1 MDAKLLVKKFDS
13 MNQYAIGN
21 WKTLWQ
27 ECADWCLPTND
38 NINRVRYEGME
49 KSPQRMIDICIQAN
63 HNFAAGFYSHMFPPN
78 SIWAK
83 YRHPNPMLMA
93 DDEIA
98 HYFESVSR
106 VIHQIIV
113 GSNFAQEQFQSL
125 LCMGAFGTNCLSVEE
140 DDKEIVRFRN
150 HIISDI
156 RLEENYLGEVDTVA
170 REFKLTPRQAIQ
182 MYGTQAL
189 IEAGMSQIEEEAND
203 YGSKKYTF
211 IQFVM
216 PREKWNKASKKP
228 SNKKFASYHINRER
242 GTIVKESGFDYNP
255 YKVARFS
262 KGNDEI
268 YGRSPM
274 SMCLST
280 ARRTNVIYRSMVLTA
295 EQRAN
300 AQWLVPDDDSVSN
313 ISNRAGAIIKWRAT
327 NPNGKPERLQ
337 PAGDAGIAFEMFEVH
352 EEQIKKMFYN
362 HLFRPLEDYRN
373 MTATE
378 VNERMTTDMM
388 SLAPFVGRYLNEH
401 VNPLMEHL
409 YYIAQKKNLLPPV
422 PAKLAESPAY
432 EIDYV
437 GRLSMATKSFETMG
451 AINTLRV
458 FGELAGLSPTMQQS
472 LQNIEPDKLFRQ
484 IWYAN
489 SASMNAL
496 KDPKQL
502 EAERAEEAEA
512 MQQQM
517 AMSQVPAMADAA
529 QKLSGR
535 VDEQSIVGK
544 ATDDLQE
551 IPEGLLE

>member
-1 MDAKLLVKKFDS
+1 MDGKNLVRKFDN
-13 MNQYAIGN
+13 MNQYALGN
-21 WKTLWQ
+21 WKNLWQ

-38 NINRVRYEGME
+38 NINRVRYGGLE
-49 KSPQRMIDICIQAN
+49 KSPQRMIDTCIEAN
-63 HNFAAGFYSHMFPPN
+63 YNFASGFYSHMFPPN
-78 SIWAK
+78 SVWAK

-93 DDEIA
+93 DEQVA
-98 HYFESVSR
+98 YYFEQVSR

-113 GSNFAQEQFQSL
+113 GSNFAQEQFQAL
-125 LCMGAFGTNCLSVEE
+125 LCMGCFGTNCLTLEE

-150 HIISDI
+150 HIISDV

-170 REFKLTPRQAIQ
+170 REFKLTLRQAIQ
-182 MYGTQAL
+182 KYGAEAL
-189 IEAGMSQIEEEAND
+189 SKAGFDQLEEQSKD
-203 YGSKKYTF
+203 YGSRKYTF
-211 IQFVM
+211 IQFIM
-216 PREKWNKASKKP
+216 PRTDYVKADKKNTQKP
-228 SNKKFASYHINRER
+228 FASFHISREK
-242 GTIVKESGFDYNP
+242 GTIILESGFDYNP

-274 SMCLST
+274 SMILGT
-280 ARRTNVIYRSMVLTA
+280 ARRTNIIYRSMVLSA
-295 EQRAN
+295 EQRSN

-337 PAGDAGIAFEMFEVH
+337 PAGDSNLAFEMYQVH
-352 EEQIKKMFYN
+352 EKQIKQMFFN

-388 SLAPFVGRYLNEH
+388 TLAPFVSRYLNEH
-401 VNPLMEHL
+401 VNPMMEHL
-409 YYIAQKKNLLPPV
+409 YYIAQKKKLLPEV
-422 PAKLAESPAY
+422 PQALAENPTY

-458 FGELAGLSPTMQQS
+458 FGELASRDPNMQMS
-472 LQNIEPDKLFRQ
+472 LQNVEPDKLFRE

-489 SASMNAL
+489 SSSMNAL
-496 KDPKQL
+496 KDPSKVMEEREAQFAMMQEQMMVKQAPAL
-502 EAERAEEAEA
+502 ADAVQKVSGAVDPSSII
-512 MQQQM
+512 
-517 AMSQVPAMADAA
+517 SQV
-529 QKLSGR
+529 
-535 VDEQSIVGK
+535 EQGDIN
-544 ATDDLQE
+544 
-551 IPEGLLE
+551 LEQ

>member
-1 MDAKLLVKKFDS
+1 MDGKNLVRKFDN
-13 MNQYAIGN
+13 MNQYALGN
-21 WKTLWQ
+21 WKNLWQ

-38 NINRVRYEGME
+38 NINRVRYGGLE
-49 KSPQRMIDICIQAN
+49 KSPQRMIDTCIEAN
-63 HNFAAGFYSHMFPPN
+63 YNFASGFYSHMFPPN
-78 SIWAK
+78 SVWAK

-93 DDEIA
+93 DEQVA
-98 HYFESVSR
+98 YYFEQVSR

-113 GSNFAQEQFQSL
+113 GSNFAQEQFQAL
-125 LCMGAFGTNCLSVEE
+125 LCMGCFGTNCLTLEE

-150 HIISDI
+150 HIISDV

-170 REFKLTPRQAIQ
+170 REFKLTLRQAIQ
-182 MYGTQAL
+182 KYGAEAL
-189 IEAGMSQIEEEAND
+189 SKAGFDQLEEQSKD
-203 YGSKKYTF
+203 YGSRKYTF
-211 IQFVM
+211 IQFIM
-216 PREKWNKASKKP
+216 PRTDYVKADKKNTQKP
-228 SNKKFASYHINRER
+228 FASFHISREK
-242 GTIVKESGFDYNP
+242 GTIILESGFDYNP

-274 SMCLST
+274 SMILGT
-280 ARRTNVIYRSMVLTA
+280 ARRTNIIYRSMVLSA
-295 EQRAN
+295 EQRSN

-337 PAGDAGIAFEMFEVH
+337 PAGDSNLAFEMYQVH
-352 EEQIKKMFYN
+352 EKQIKQMFFN

-388 SLAPFVGRYLNEH
+388 TLAPFVSRYLNEH
-401 VNPLMEHL
+401 VNPMMEHL
-409 YYIAQKKNLLPPV
+409 YYIAQKRKLLPEV
-422 PAKLAESPAY
+422 PQALADNPTY

-458 FGELAGLSPTMQQS
+458 FGELASRDPNMQMS
-472 LQNIEPDKLFRQ
+472 LQNVEPDKLFRE

-489 SASMNAL
+489 SSSMNAL
-496 KDPKQL
+496 KDPSKVMEEREAQFAMMQEQMMVKQAPAL
-502 EAERAEEAEA
+502 ADAVQKVSGAVDPSSII
-512 MQQQM
+512 
-517 AMSQVPAMADAA
+517 SQV
-529 QKLSGR
+529 
-535 VDEQSIVGK
+535 EQGDIN
-544 ATDDLQE
+544 
-551 IPEGLLE
+551 LEQ

>member
-1 MDAKLLVKKFDS
+1 MDGKNLVRKFDS
-13 MNQYAIGN
+13 MNQYALGN
-21 WKTLWQ
+21 WKNLWQ

-38 NINRVRYEGME
+38 NINRVRYGGLE
-49 KSPQRMIDICIQAN
+49 KSPQRMIDTCIEAN
-63 HNFAAGFYSHMFPPN
+63 YNFASGFYSHMFPPN
-78 SIWAK
+78 SVWAK

-93 DDEIA
+93 DEQVA
-98 HYFESVSR
+98 YYFEQVSR

-113 GSNFAQEQFQSL
+113 GSNFAQEQFQAL
-125 LCMGAFGTNCLSVEE
+125 LCMGCFGTNCLTLEE

-150 HIISDI
+150 HIISDV

-170 REFKLTPRQAIQ
+170 REFKLTLRQAIQ
-182 MYGTQAL
+182 KYGAEAL
-189 IEAGMSQIEEEAND
+189 SKAGFDQLEEQSKD
-203 YGSKKYTF
+203 YGSRKYTF
-211 IQFVM
+211 IQFIM
-216 PREKWNKASKKP
+216 PRTDYVKADKKNTQKP
-228 SNKKFASYHINRER
+228 FASFHISREK
-242 GTIVKESGFDYNP
+242 GTIILESGFDYNP

-274 SMCLST
+274 SMILGT
-280 ARRTNVIYRSMVLTA
+280 ARRTNIIYRSMVLSA
-295 EQRAN
+295 EQRSN

-337 PAGDAGIAFEMFEVH
+337 PAGDSNLAFEMYQVH
-352 EEQIKKMFYN
+352 EKQIKQMFFN

-388 SLAPFVGRYLNEH
+388 TLAPFVSRYLNEH
-401 VNPLMEHL
+401 VNPMMEHL
-409 YYIAQKKNLLPPV
+409 YYIAQKKKLLPEV
-422 PAKLAESPAY
+422 PQALADNPTY

-458 FGELAGLSPTMQQS
+458 FGELASRDPNMQMS
-472 LQNIEPDKLFRQ
+472 LQNVEPDKLFRE

-489 SASMNAL
+489 SSSMNAL
-496 KDPKQL
+496 KDPSKVMEEREAQFAMMQEQMMVKQAPAL
-502 EAERAEEAEA
+502 ADAVQKVSGAVDPSSII
-512 MQQQM
+512 
-517 AMSQVPAMADAA
+517 SQV
-529 QKLSGR
+529 
-535 VDEQSIVGK
+535 EQGDIN
-544 ATDDLQE
+544 
-551 IPEGLLE
+551 LEQ